1 MDAIESQWREQTN
14 EAKKYARHKRFES
27 DKQLRAELDKT
38 IPGMIAALE
47 GKMAQ
52 RINIVENALKP
63 DTLTAL

>member
-1 MDAIESQWREQTN
+1 MRKQTN
-14 EAKKYARHKRFES
+14 EAKEHARHKCLES

-52 RINIVENALKP
+52 RIKIVETALKP